1 MQTTP
6 ALKPHPRGGGRQA
19 PSRATVVVGIDVGG
33 PRKGFHAVAL
43 RDGAYLDTFAS
54 PEAPA
59 LAAWCIQVG
68 ARAVAIDAPCRWSR
82 TGRARPAE
90 RALAAEGIHAFA
102 TPSLE
107 AAEGRAFY
115 GWMHNGAALYEVIER
130 DFRLFD
136 GDKAATGRVCC
147 ETFPQAV
154 ACALAGK
161 VVSARHKTTV
171 RRELLGEAGIVTQP
185 LSNIDVVDAA
195 LCALTAQALLARR
208 FKAYGDA
215 GEGFIVVPAW
225 ATTPTA
231 GADPIEATDV
241 RAVAR

>member
-1 MQTTP
+1 
-6 ALKPHPRGGGRQA
+6 
-19 PSRATVVVGIDVGG
+19 VVGIDVGG

-43 RDGAYLDTFAS
+43 REGSYLDTFAS
-54 PEAPA
+54 PDARD
-59 LAAWCIQVG
+59 LAAWCVQAG

-82 TGRARPAE
+82 SGRARPAE

-115 GWMHNGAALYEVIER
+115 GWMRNGAALYEVMEQH
-130 DFRLFD
+130 FPLFD
-136 GDKAATGRVCC
+136 GGNAVSGPVCC

-171 RRELLGEAGIVTQP
+171 RRELLGEAGIATQP
-185 LSNIDVVDAA
+185 LSNIDLVDAA
-195 LCALTAQALLARR
+195 LCALAAQALLAGR
-208 FKAYGDA
+208 FQAYGDA
-215 GEGFIVVPAW
+215 REGFIVVPAW

-231 GADPIEATDV
+231 GADPVKATV
-241 RAVAR
+241 AGSVAR